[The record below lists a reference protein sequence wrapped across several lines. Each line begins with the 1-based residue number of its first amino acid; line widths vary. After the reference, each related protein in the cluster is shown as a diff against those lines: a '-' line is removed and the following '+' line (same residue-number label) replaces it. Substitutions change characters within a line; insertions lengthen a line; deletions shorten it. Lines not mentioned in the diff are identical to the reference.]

1 MRALE
6 ERLTKGTKGLIG
18 NKGYRKYVKMEK
30 DAVSIDENKVAT
42 EARYDGKWV
51 LTTNTAL
58 KPEARCKTVQ
68 KPLDGGAGV
77 QDDEIRPQH
86 TAHLS

>member
-30 DAVSIDENKVAT
+30 DAISIDENKV
-42 EARYDGKWV
+42 GQV
-51 LTTNTAL
+51 
-58 KPEARCKTVQ
+58 
-68 KPLDGGAGV
+68 GAHHEYG
-77 QDDEIRPQH
+77 
-86 TAHLS
+86 S